1 MRKRARQ
8 TEEDLCAHAA
18 SVERDHVCEAE
29 GWRCFALNGTLT

>member
-18 SVERDHVCEAE
+18 SVRETVCVRQK
-29 GWRCFALNGTLT
+29 GGDVRSNGTLT